1 MRWMRVSILAVLT
14 AGIVLAVAAGWSYA
28 ARPVGQTGYG
38 APQVLGDQFINP
50 HNASNS
56 SWAFLLGLL
65 AALLILGGT
74 GFYGWYR
81 THREDAGIT

>member
-1 MRWMRVSILAVLT
+1 MRVSILGVLT
-14 AGIVLAVAAGWSYA
+14 AGVVLAVAAGWSYA

-50 HNASNS
+50 NNASSS
-56 SWAFLLGLL
+56 SWGFWLGLL
-65 AALLILGGT
+65 AALFILAGT

-81 THREDAGIT
+81 THHGEEPAT

>member
-1 MRWMRVSILAVLT
+1 MRVSILGVLT
-14 AGIVLAVAAGWSYA
+14 AGVVLAVAAGWSYA

-50 HNASNS
+50 HSASNS
-56 SWAFLLGLL
+56 NLGLWLGLL
-65 AALLILGGT
+65 VALAILGGS

-81 THREDAGIT
+81 MHHEGA